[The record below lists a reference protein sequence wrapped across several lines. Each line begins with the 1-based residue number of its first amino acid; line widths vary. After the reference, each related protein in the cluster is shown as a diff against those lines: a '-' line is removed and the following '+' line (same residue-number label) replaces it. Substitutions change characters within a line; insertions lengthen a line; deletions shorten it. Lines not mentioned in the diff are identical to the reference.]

1 MEQENS
7 VSERNNNAE
16 WHRHQDERIAR
27 VAKEMGRL
35 FTPGH
40 ETPQT
45 GLYEATRQEYLWELH
60 VKAEH
65 DKSVP
70 PHYSDHRF
78 S

>member
-1 MEQENS
+1 METPT
-7 VSERNNNAE
+7 NAE
-16 WHRHQDERIAR
+16 WHKRHQERLAR
-27 VAKEMGRL
+27 LAAEMGRM

-65 DKSVP
+65 DKLGDK
-70 PHYSDHRF
+70 PHYGDHRNG
-78 S
+78 